1 MTNEEAIKWLTNLKQ
16 DIGSLRHEN
25 LWPYAQAIDEMIE
38 MFEDRIQEQKNYKY
52 GRLSPLY
59 PESWLCP
66 SKSWYET

>member
-25 LWPYAQAIDEMIE
+25 LWPYAQAIDEIIE

-52 GRLSPLY
+52 GWSSPIY
-59 PESWLCP
+59 HDNWLCP
-66 SKSWYET
+66 NKSWHET